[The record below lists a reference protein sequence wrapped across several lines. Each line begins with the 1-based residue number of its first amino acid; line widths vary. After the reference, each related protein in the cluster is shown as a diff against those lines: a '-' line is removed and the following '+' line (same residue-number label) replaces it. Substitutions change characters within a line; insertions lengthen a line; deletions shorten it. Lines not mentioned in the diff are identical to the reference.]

1 MNQEHFFKNA
11 KWVGAKERTAEDFAV
26 LRGHFTAEKSDKVS
40 LNVLGLGFF
49 KCYIN
54 GKCINEDTFLP
65 LASDYEATCDP
76 AEEVLSGHRIYVPQF
91 DVSSFVQPGDN
102 VISIVYGGG
111 WYTYAPRRFGLPKA
125 IYCITVTTEKGEE
138 FFVSDENCRVGK
150 SFVETYNFTN
160 TEVHNYTAWADC
172 FGVDYD
178 DSTWEK
184 AVETEAVD
192 TEYCTTECPGEKCAN
207 MLTVCE
213 IGKSEN
219 GVIYGCERN
228 TSGYPVVRINAPAGE
243 KVTVLFSEGL
253 TEDGRLDPTH
263 MHRQQFSV
271 VSDGKERTVQPE
283 FTWFGFRYIEV
294 VGDATPLYVK
304 EVYADVPVSSTFECD
319 NEVLNWLYKTF
330 IHTMKCNM
338 HTGLP
343 SDCPHLER
351 RGYTGDGQLTC
362 NAVLTIFDAYS
373 FYKKWMQDITDCQD
387 KISGRVQNTAPYI
400 ASGGGPGGWGSAI
413 VEVPWQIYLHY
424 GDKKVLEENFEGML
438 KYITFLEDHSE
449 GGFITND
456 KEGSWCLGEWCPPC
470 IMWPGKDLHS
480 AHKPV
485 QMIIPPAYIN
495 NYYMIK
501 SMEKICKIARLL
513 GKEEMI
519 ADYSEKIEKGKKLL
533 QAAYFNT
540 FDHSF
545 FMNAQGANAF
555 AVDIGLGTE
564 KTYGALQ
571 AYHKNVGFYDTGIFA
586 TDVLTRVLFEK
597 GDGELAVDI
606 LTGKGEYGYANW
618 MENGATTLHEYWDST
633 RSRSF
638 SHPMFGAPVVY
649 LFEYL
654 LGIKNRENTCGYD
667 SVVIAPQAVSKFEK
681 MSGSITTPHG
691 IIAVSYK
698 KEKGKVVF
706 EITVPEETEA
716 MFCFNGEETV
726 LGNGKNQLSFEV

>member
-1 MNQEHFFKNA
+1 MNQQHFFKNA

-26 LRGHFTAEKSDKVS
+26 LRGHFTVEKAEKVS

-65 LASDYEATCDP
+65 LSSDYEASCDP
-76 AEEVLSGHRIYVPQF
+76 VDEVLSGHRIYVPQF
-91 DVSSFVQPGDN
+91 DITPYVTAGDN
-102 VISIVYGGG
+102 VIALVYGGG
-111 WYTYAPRRFGLPKA
+111 WYTCRWRRYGLPKA
-125 IYCITVTTEKGEE
+125 IYCISVQNANGEKC
-138 FFVSDENCRVGK
+138 FVSDECCRIGK
-150 SFVETYNFTN
+150 SFVESYDLTTKE
-160 TEVHNYTAWADC
+160 THDYTKWEDC
-172 FGVDYD
+172 HLKDFD
-178 DSTWEK
+178 DSSWEN
-184 AVETEAVD
+184 AVETETLV
-192 TEYCTTECPGEKCAN
+192 TEYCTTDCPGEKCFDK
-207 MLTVCE
+207 LTLTE
-213 IGKSEN
+213 IGKGEN
-219 GVIYGCERN
+219 SIIYGCERN
-228 TSGYPVVRINAPAGE
+228 TVGYPVIRINAPEGE
-243 KVTVLFSEGL
+243 RVTVTFSEDI
-253 TEDGRLDPTH
+253 TPDGKLDPAH
-263 MHRQQFSV
+263 MHWQQFSV
-271 VSDGKERTVQPE
+271 VSDGKGRTVQPE

-343 SDCPHLER
+343 SDCPHIER

-362 NAVLTIFDAYS
+362 NAVLTTLDAYA

-387 KISGRVQNTAPYI
+387 KISGRVQNTAPYL

-424 GDKKVLEENFEGML
+424 GDKTVLEENFEGML
-438 KYITFLEDHSE
+438 KYIKFLEDHSE
-449 GGFITND
+449 GGFVTND

-501 SMEKICKIARLL
+501 SMEKICKIAEIV
-513 GKEEMI
+513 GKADEI
-519 ADYSEKIEKGKKLL
+519 ADYSEKIENGKKLL

-555 AVDIGLGTE
+555 AIDLGLGTE
-564 KTYGALQ
+564 KTYDALK
-571 AYHKNVGFYDTGIFA
+571 AYHKNVGFYDTGMFA
-586 TDVLTRVLFEK
+586 TDVLPRVLFEK

-618 MENGATTLHEYWDST
+618 MENGATTLHEYWDSN

-638 SHPMFGAPVVY
+638 SHPMFGAPVAY

-654 LGIKNRENTCGYD
+654 LGIKNKENFCGYK

-681 MSGSITTPHG
+681 MSGSITTPQG
-691 IIAVSYK
+691 VIAVSYK
-698 KEKGKVVF
+698 KENGNVAF
-706 EITVPEETEA
+706 EITVPEDTEA
-716 MFCFNGEETV
+716 VFKFEGEETV
-726 LGNGKNQLSFEV
+726 LENGKNILNYVI